1 MMRATINFYESDRKL
16 NLELIDI
23 RYDDEYV
30 KIRASNIEDAIKS
43 SPFPSDDIE
52 SILMVLERK
61 DIKSIEITKF

>member
-1 MMRATINFYESDRKL
+1 MKATINFYESDRKL

-23 RYDDEYV
+23 RYDDECV
-30 KIRASNIEDAIKS
+30 KIRASNIEGAIKS

-61 DIKSIEITKF
+61 DIESIEITKF